1 MQLCVLAIFVVIG
14 LTTVTAEGNTFTSSQ
29 RPRPAEKY
37 YRCGGSP
44 VVVEVLS
51 ENRSV
56 AAYWGT
62 AAYFGNPITE
72 TGTGPLSLELGDPLD
87 GCAPFSGSKSTGGA
101 VLVQRGECPFGDKAQ
116 NIENAGAA
124 LMLATNNST
133 GCLIMDVANEDT
145 EGQPPSIWAAAVDM
159 DVGSELRS
167 LLANTSRVSVNVW
180 AVRPGLDVSSAV
192 LWLTAVLTVVL
203 GSVWSAMDS
212 TGKPRE
218 SSGTGGASMQDTVP
232 TQILTE
238 KTAALFIVMASA
250 MLLLLFFLAGWFVML
265 MLVGCL
271 YRPDSIT
278 TAATTGVAECLMIDS
293 PPWRTVNWSNL
304 WSAYLL
310 SHKSKGYTLAKTS
323 AGQNDTFFLVI
334 THPDKILLQ
343 LQSPFSSHSRLGLRL
358 QCGNGEMRAR
368 GAQWA
373 WVFAGWLLQLLRAAA
388 TACFTKV
395 NKRGVVRAEKLPP
408 PPIVGAIARLA
419 GRVVCHHLMAIPD
432 SLPFPCYSSHQPQ
445 HGVCVSPPP
454 HPGQHERCRVYRRP
468 GLLCL
473 HSHMGCLPQ
482 LPVGMAAA
490 RPAWCLRLRDVPQ
503 DGAIAN
509 LKVAMILLPL
519 AFFYDVFWVFI
530 QPMLTHS
537 ASVMVKVATGGN
549 TQEAMPMV
557 LRVPKFNSPF
567 PGYSILGLG
576 DIVLPGILVAFA
588 RTVDALKGR
597 TLLRGYFAPL
607 VTGYGLGLILTYLAL
622 MYRIGG
628 QSGQPALLYLVPCT
642 LCPMVAL
649 AAYRGELRQLMA
661 NRDSKANKQSDEE
674 DGDNI
679 PRMDRGDSQRASLL
693 A

>member
-1 MQLCVLAIFVVIG
+1 MARAICNVNHGMQLCVLAIFVVIG

-265 MLVGCL
+265 MLVVLFAIISWQSLTVFLSPVIQAISPSTESASLHLPILG
-271 YRPDSIT
+271 ST
-278 TAATTGVAECLMIDS
+278 SVAEFIAGLVSFACTAIWAVFRNS
-293 PPWRTVNWSNL
+293 P
-304 WSAYLL
+304 
-310 SHKSKGYTLAKTS
+310 
-323 AGQNDTFFLVI
+323 
-334 THPDKILLQ
+334 
-343 LQSPFSSHSRLGLRL
+343 
-358 QCGNGEMRAR
+358 
-368 GAQWA
+368 WA
-373 WVFAGWLLQLLRAAA
+373 WLLQDLL
-388 TACFTKV
+388 
-395 NKRGVVRAEKLPP
+395 GV
-408 PPIVGAIARLA
+408 
-419 GRVVCHHLMAIPD
+419 
-432 SLPFPCYSSHQPQ
+432 S
-445 HGVCVSPPP
+445 VCVMFL
-454 HPGQHERCRVYRRP
+454 RTV
-468 GLLCL
+468 
-473 HSHMGCLPQ
+473 Q
-482 LPVGMAAA
+482 LP
-490 RPAWCLRLRDVPQ
+490 
-503 DGAIAN
+503 N

-537 ASVMVKVATGGN
+537 ASVMVKVRP
-549 TQEAMPMV
+549 Q
-557 LRVPKFNSPF
+557 LHQR
-567 PGYSILGLG
+567 LG
-576 DIVLPGILVAFA
+576 
-588 RTVDALKGR
+588 LKGR
-597 TLLRGYFAPL
+597 GEGTKGQCQAGMICF
-607 VTGYGLGLILTYLAL
+607 LA
-622 MYRIGG
+622 
-628 QSGQPALLYLVPCT
+628 
-642 LCPMVAL
+642 
-649 AAYRGELRQLMA
+649 
-661 NRDSKANKQSDEE
+661 
-674 DGDNI
+674 GD
-679 PRMDRGDSQRASLL
+679 
-693 A
+693 